1 MDGRKEGKKQVM
13 DNNTNT
19 GRAIPILYLVVPCYN
34 EEEVIEKSARVL
46 GDKVRR
52 LQRAGR
58 IAAGSKVM
66 FVNDGSRDRTLRLL
80 HEAAARDALFTVIS
94 LAGNYGHQSAILAGM
109 MTARQYADAVVTI
122 DADLQQDIEALDKF
136 IDSYMAGSEVVY
148 GVRNDRHSDGIFKK
162 GSATLYYSLMHLLG
176 SRVITNHADYRLMS
190 KKALDALSEYKETN
204 LFLRGLIPTM
214 GFPSDVVYFD
224 VKAREAGHSKYTLN
238 KMMTLAMDGITSM
251 STRPLRMISVLG
263 LGVFLFSCVM
273 LIINL
278 VDWAR
283 GNNVPGYT
291 TTMAVSLLIGGIT
304 LLSLGIIGE
313 YIGKIYMETKH
324 RPRYIID
331 TFVWKE
337 EKPQDAAGSTK
348 NPDGKEEDGSG
359 LGNHV

>member
-1 MDGRKEGKKQVM
+1 MSEREKNER
-13 DNNTNT
+13 T
-19 GRAIPILYLVVPCYN
+19 IPVLYLVVPCYN
-34 EEEVIEKSARVL
+34 EEEVIEKSAQVL
-46 GDKVRR
+46 GDKLRR
-52 LQRAGR
+52 LMREGR

-66 FVNDGSRDRTLRLL
+66 FVNDGSKDNTLRIL
-80 HEAAARDALFTVIS
+80 HEAAAQDTMFSVVS

-109 MTARQYADAVVTI
+109 MMARQYADAVVTI

-136 IDSYMAGSEVVY
+136 LASYMSGCEVVY
-148 GVRNDRHSDGIFKK
+148 GVRNDRHSDGAFKR
-162 GSATLYYSLMHLLG
+162 GTATMYYSLMHLLG
-176 SRVITNHADYRLMS
+176 SKVITNHADYRLMS
-190 KKALDALSEYKETN
+190 KKALDALAEYKETN

-224 VKAREAGHSKYTLN
+224 VKAREAGHSKYTLS

-251 STRPLRMISVLG
+251 SVRPLRMISALG
-263 LGVFLFSCVM
+263 FIVFIFSLVM
-273 LIINL
+273 SVISL

-283 GNNVPGYT
+283 GNNVAGYT
-291 TTMAVSLLIGGIT
+291 TTMLVSLMIGGVT

-337 EKPQDAAGSTK
+337 SGQSE
-348 NPDGKEEDGSG
+348 KEEA
-359 LGNHV
+359 GN